1 MRRRYSLSSKV
12 RICRQRLQRMGRKRN
27 LILFLAANPD
37 GASQLALDQEYA
49 AIESELR
56 MAPNRDDFE
65 LCSRWAVGVDE
76 MARHLME
83 LQPTIIH
90 FSGHGARGL
99 PTRRCSSSS
108 TRDVG
113 IAASRRGGICL
124 RNELGGI
131 HVVTAYGLARMIDSS
146 TESARVVV
154 LNACYSDAQAR
165 ELCGVVDCVV
175 GMSGPIQDRD
185 ARCFAVGFYRALGNR
200 RSVGHAL
207 EHAVATLAAKQ
218 LANQRMPRLRTRTGI
233 DLDRLVLTS
242 AT

>member
-1 MRRRYSLSSKV
+1 MRRSHSLSPRV
-12 RICRQRLQRMGRKRN
+12 GVYRQHLPRTGRKRN
-27 LILFLAANPD
+27 VILFLAANPD
-37 GASQLALDQEYA
+37 GANQLALDQEYA

-56 MAPNRDDFE
+56 MSPNREDFE

-90 FSGHGARGL
+90 FSGHGVRGR
-99 PTRRCSSSS
+99 PTQRCSSLS

-113 IAASRRGGICL
+113 VAASHHGGICV
-124 RNELGGI
+124 RNEQGGI
-131 HVVTAYGLARMIDSS
+131 HVITAHGLARMIDSS

-200 RSVGHAL
+200 RSVGEAL
-207 EHAVATLAAKQ
+207 DHAVATLEAKQ
-218 LANQRMPRLRTRTGI
+218 LANQSRLRTRTGI
-233 DLDRLVLTS
+233 DPNQLMLTS